1 MAMKYKD
8 LTLGKIEA
16 LVNKI
21 GGLEGADKFLKGET
35 VISYPDGKRF
45 WRTWKSIY
53 LGTFKNVRE
62 LLIAIHKERID
73 ADEIDFVLDEKF
85 PLNMTEEKVNLA
97 CVSLKDLGLDSHTTW
112 RDFIEQAE
120 KLGLKACRPEVGPQ
134 LSLQYDMPEGEVLI
148 IGMYAYTDLSDKP
161 LSVFDLFVVENKK
174 CISFFDPLTDMDMY
188 EDACFVFE
196 LPNK

>member
-1 MAMKYKD
+1 MATKYKD
-8 LTLGKIEA
+8 LTLGRVEA

-21 GGLEGADKFLKGET
+21 GGIEGVEKFLKGET
-35 VISYPDGKRF
+35 VVAYPDGKRF
-45 WRTWKSIY
+45 WKIWKTIY

-62 LLIAIHKERID
+62 LSTAIHKERID
-73 ADEIDFVLDEKF
+73 ADEIDFMLDEKF
-85 PLNMTEEKVNLA
+85 PLNTIEEKVNLV
-97 CVSLKDLGLDSHTTW
+97 CVSLKDLDLDSHTTW

-134 LSLQYDMPEGEVLI
+134 LSLQYDVPEGEVLI
-148 IGMYAYTDLSDKP
+148 MGMYAYADLHDKP
-161 LSVFDLFVVENKK
+161 LSVFDLFTVENKK
-174 CISFFDPLTDMDMY
+174 CISFFDPLMDMDMY

>member
-1 MAMKYKD
+1 MVPKYKD

-21 GGLEGADKFLKGET
+21 GGVEGAEKFLKGET
-35 VISYPDGKRF
+35 VVAYPDGKRF
-45 WRTWKSIY
+45 WRIWKTID

-62 LLIAIHKERID
+62 LSTALHKERID
-73 ADEIDFVLDEKF
+73 TDEIGFVLDEKF
-85 PLNMTEEKVNLA
+85 PLNITEEKADLVR
-97 CVSLKDLGLDSHTTW
+97 VSLEDLGLDGHTTW
-112 RDFIEQAE
+112 REFIERAE

-161 LSVFDLFVVENKK
+161 LNVFDLYTVEDKK
-174 CISFFDPLTDMDMY
+174 CLSFFDPLTDMEMY
-188 EDACFVFE
+188 DNASFVFE
-196 LPNK
+196 LPKK